1 MPSRGA
7 RIHVALRDGKR
18 GLIRLWK
25 EETNSGHR
33 FQWPL

>member
-7 RIHVALRDGKR
+7 RIHAALRDGKR
-18 GLIRLWK
+18 GLIRLGE

-33 FQWPL
+33 FQRPL